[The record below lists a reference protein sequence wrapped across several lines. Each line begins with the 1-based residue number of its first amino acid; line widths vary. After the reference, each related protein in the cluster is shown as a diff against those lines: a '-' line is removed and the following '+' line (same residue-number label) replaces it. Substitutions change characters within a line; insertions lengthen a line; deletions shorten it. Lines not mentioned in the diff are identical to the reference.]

1 MPFRSLAGPG
11 TARFRRSVVA
21 DAEDRRMRLALGLW
35 GGPSLREPLVHEPG
49 GPALSISLCLLTMEE
64 DEEADGGGFPRIVTE
79 EDDEHLVCGPTEE
92 RWISTSVTAV
102 AVAGAGPGLPVGLRA
117 VDGDGVAAFD
127 LDLRSDACRGAR
139 AVRFRHEESGAV
151 LELELVPGRGGDG
164 AAGDSG
170 SPRTPGPSWAIEMDE
185 ADAATDDKDE
195 DDEDDD
201 GSADEFEDDGFV
213 VNDEDDDDD
222 DENDVCTI
230 CQGHGELMVCDGGD
244 RMEGCGRSFHIACID
259 RVVVPEGDWVCQDC
273 ANESDLR
280 EARGAGIEGYEF
292 VTQGSAANDPEEATK
307 RLKRKGRAVVEDS
320 ESSDEDVDSDAV
332 VGSGKQGMGMPK
344 RRRVLD
350 DDSD

>member
-1 MPFRSLAGPG
+1 
-11 TARFRRSVVA
+11 
-21 DAEDRRMRLALGLW
+21 MRLALGLW

-170 SPRTPGPSWAIEMDE
+170 SPRTPGPSWRCRRPS
-185 ADAATDDKDE
+185 AAVHVCECSSCIHRSD
-195 DDEDDD
+195 
-201 GSADEFEDDGFV
+201 V
-213 VNDEDDDDD
+213 P
-222 DENDVCTI
+222 VCTRGI
-230 CQGHGELMVCDGGD
+230 H
-244 RMEGCGRSFHIACID
+244 RHRHPAAC
-259 RVVVPEGDWVCQDC
+259 
-273 ANESDLR
+273 AS
-280 EARGAGIEGYEF
+280 AG
-292 VTQGSAANDPEEATK
+292 
-307 RLKRKGRAVVEDS
+307 
-320 ESSDEDVDSDAV
+320 
-332 VGSGKQGMGMPK
+332 M
-344 RRRVLD
+344 
-350 DDSD
+350 